1 MNNMCKVFILLFGIV
16 FVKNSVAYSFSGN
29 EQTVIVNQSFT
40 ITDSNAIPGK
50 WLKLGKISMR
60 TADSINFSILRACE
74 ASGAWCTGAEIGLGH
89 TGQAN
94 YTLHLTRMPFTVKDS
109 AGNSYLFSVA
119 FPDSSMVVG
128 ISEYNSMGG
137 NKWHRALNLPG
148 VFSSPSE
155 SQDKYSSSVTW
166 AQGWCGAI
174 SGCNYTIASYPHTS
188 SGMPYIYLKLPTN
201 LSARTITIPEQ
212 PVLKMKVNVGKK
224 SGSSIESQEVS
235 LYLKGTI
242 TVPQR
247 CYIKADNNSFDFG
260 LIYSNT
266 TNGMIKQQAMKLT
279 TDCYYAPDNT
289 TQSIKVEAV
298 SGGTLVDND
307 NIYQIATDTLSQKSL
322 GIVFNINSQADC
334 NSLSGGKNVFNREY
348 LIRTIKYQAHQSETD
363 TVNFSLCKYG
373 VPTEFGQKNIV
384 LKITSRWVAG

>member
-1 MNNMCKVFILLFGIV
+1 MNNMCKFFTLLFGMV
-16 FVKNSVAYSFSGN
+16 FIKDSVAYSFSGSD
-29 EQTVIVNQSFT
+29 QTVSVNQSFT

-50 WLKLGKISMR
+50 WLKLGLISMR
-60 TADSINFSILRACE
+60 TASSINLGTMYAC
-74 ASGAWCTGAEIGLGH
+74 SNLWCTGGEIGLGH

-94 YTLHLTRMPFTVKDS
+94 YTLHLTRIPFTVKDD

-119 FPDSSMVVG
+119 FPDGYPIIGV
-128 ISEYNSMGG
+128 SERNNMGG
-137 NKWHRALNLPG
+137 NSWSSTVNLPG
-148 VFSSPSE
+148 LFSSPSE

-174 SGCNYTIASYPHTS
+174 SGCHYTIASYLHTS

-201 LSARTITIPEQ
+201 LSVRNISFPEQ

-224 SGSSIESQEVS
+224 SGSPIESQEVS

-247 CYIKADNNSFDFG
+247 CYIKADNNNFDFG

-266 TNGMIKQQAMKLT
+266 TSGMIKQQTMKLT

-298 SGGTLVDND
+298 SGGTLVDSD
-307 NIYQIATDTLSQKSL
+307 NIYQIATDTLSRKAL

-334 NSLSGGKNVFNREY
+334 NSLSGGKNVFNWEY
-348 LIRTIKYQAHQSETD
+348 LIRKIKYQAHQSETD

-384 LKITSRWVAG
+384 LKIISRWVAG

>member
-1 MNNMCKVFILLFGIV
+1 MNNMCKFFTLLFGMV
-16 FVKNSVAYSFSGN
+16 FIKDSVAYSFSGSD
-29 EQTVIVNQSFT
+29 QTVSVNQSFT

-60 TADSINFSILRACE
+60 SASSIDLGAINAC
-74 ASGAWCTGAEIGLGH
+74 SNLWCTGGEIGLGNS
-89 TGQAN
+89 GQAN
-94 YTLHLTRMPFTVKDS
+94 YILHLTRIPFTVKDD

-119 FPDSSMVVG
+119 FPDGYPIIGV
-128 ISEYNSMGG
+128 SERNSMGG
-137 NKWHRALNLPG
+137 KSWSSTVNLPG
-148 VFSSPSE
+148 LFSSPSE

-188 SGMPYIYLKLPTN
+188 SGMPYIFLKLPTN
-201 LSARTITIPEQ
+201 LSVRNISFPEQ

-235 LYLKGTI
+235 LYIKGTI

-266 TNGMIKQQAMKLT
+266 TSGMIKQQTMKLT

-298 SGGTLVDND
+298 SGGTLVDSD
-307 NIYQIATDTLSQKSL
+307 NIYQIATDTLSRKAL

-348 LIRTIKYQAHQSETD
+348 LIRKIKYQAHQSETD

>member
-1 MNNMCKVFILLFGIV
+1 MNNMCKFFTLLFGMV
-16 FVKNSVAYSFSGN
+16 FIKDSVAYSFSGSD
-29 EQTVIVNQSFT
+29 QTVSVNQSFT

-60 TADSINFSILRACE
+60 SASSIDLGAINAC
-74 ASGAWCTGAEIGLGH
+74 SNLWCTGGEIGLGNS
-89 TGQAN
+89 GQAN
-94 YTLHLTRMPFTVKDS
+94 YTLHLTRIPFTVKDD

-119 FPDSSMVVG
+119 FPDGYPIIGV
-128 ISEYNSMGG
+128 SERNSMGG
-137 NKWHRALNLPG
+137 KSWSSTVNLPG
-148 VFSSPSE
+148 LFSSPSE

-188 SGMPYIYLKLPTN
+188 SGMPYIFLKLPTN
-201 LSARTITIPEQ
+201 LSVRNISFPEQ

-235 LYLKGTI
+235 LYIKGTI

-266 TNGMIKQQAMKLT
+266 TSGMIKQQTMKLT

-298 SGGTLVDND
+298 SGGTLVDSD
-307 NIYQIATDTLSQKSL
+307 NIYQIATDTLSRKAL

-348 LIRTIKYQAHQSETD
+348 LIRKIKYQAHQSETD

>member
-1 MNNMCKVFILLFGIV
+1 MNNMCKFFTLLFGMV
-16 FVKNSVAYSFSGN
+16 FIKDSVAYSFSGSD
-29 EQTVIVNQSFT
+29 QTVSVNQSFT

-60 TADSINFSILRACE
+60 SASSIDLGAINAC
-74 ASGAWCTGAEIGLGH
+74 SNLWCTGGAIGLGNS
-89 TGQAN
+89 GQAN
-94 YTLHLTRMPFTVKDS
+94 YTLHLTRIPFTVKDD

-119 FPDSSMVVG
+119 FPDGYPIIGV
-128 ISEYNSMGG
+128 SERNSMGG
-137 NKWHRALNLPG
+137 ASWSSTVNLPG
-148 VFSSPSE
+148 LFSSPSE

-188 SGMPYIYLKLPTN
+188 SGMPYIFLKLPTN
-201 LSARTITIPEQ
+201 LSVRNISFPEQ

-235 LYLKGTI
+235 LYIKGTI

-247 CYIKADNNSFDFG
+247 CYIKADNNNFDFG

-266 TNGMIKQQAMKLT
+266 TSGMIKQQTMKLT

-289 TQSIKVEAV
+289 TQFIKVEAV
-298 SGGTLVDND
+298 SGGTLVDSD
-307 NIYQIATDTLSQKSL
+307 NIYQIATDTLSRKAL

-348 LIRTIKYQAHQSETD
+348 LIRKIKYQAHQSETD

>member
-1 MNNMCKVFILLFGIV
+1 MNNMCKIFILLFGVMFI
-16 FVKNSVAYSFSGN
+16 KNSMAYNFSGN
-29 EQTVIVNQSFT
+29 EQTVIVNRSFT
-40 ITDSNAIPGK
+40 IADSNAIPGK
-50 WLKLGKISMR
+50 WLKLGGISMK
-60 TADSINFSILRACE
+60 TVDSIDFRIIRACQI
-74 ASGAWCTGAEIGLGH
+74 SGAWCTGAQIGLGH

-94 YTLHLTRMPFTVKDS
+94 YTLHLTRMPLAVKDD
-109 AGNSYLFSVA
+109 AGNNYLLSVA
-119 FPDSSMVVG
+119 FSDGPVVVG
-128 ISEYNSMGG
+128 ISEFNSLGG
-137 NKWHRALNLPG
+137 NKWHGTLSLPG
-148 VFSSPSE
+148 VFSNPSE

-166 AQGWCGAI
+166 AKGWCGAI
-174 SGCNYTIASYPHTS
+174 PGCDYTIASYPHTS
-188 SGMPYIYLKLPTN
+188 SGMPYIYLKLPAN
-201 LSARTITIPEQ
+201 LSARRITIPEQ
-212 PVLKMKVNVGKK
+212 PVLKMKLNVGKK
-224 SGSSIESQEVS
+224 SGSPIESQEVS

-247 CYIKADNNSFDFG
+247 CYIKADNNNFDFG
-260 LIYSNT
+260 LIYSNA
-266 TNGMIKQQAMKLT
+266 TNGMIKQQTMKLT

-307 NIYQIATDTLSQKSL
+307 YIYQIATDTHSQKAL

-334 NSLSGGKNVFNREY
+334 NGISGGRNVFNWEY
-348 LIRTIKYQAHQSETD
+348 LTRTIKYQAHQSETD

>member
-1 MNNMCKVFILLFGIV
+1 MNNMCKFFTLLFGMV
-16 FVKNSVAYSFSGN
+16 FIKDSVAYSFSGSD
-29 EQTVIVNQSFT
+29 QTVSVNQSFT

-60 TADSINFSILRACE
+60 SASSIDLGAINAC
-74 ASGAWCTGAEIGLGH
+74 SNLWCTGGEIGLGNS
-89 TGQAN
+89 GQAN
-94 YTLHLTRMPFTVKDS
+94 YTLHLTRIPFTVKDD

-119 FPDSSMVVG
+119 FPDGYPIIGV
-128 ISEYNSMGG
+128 SERNSMGG
-137 NKWHRALNLPG
+137 KSWSSTVNLPG
-148 VFSSPSE
+148 LFSSPSE

-188 SGMPYIYLKLPTN
+188 SGMPYIFLKLPTN
-201 LSARTITIPEQ
+201 LSVRNISFPEQ

-235 LYLKGTI
+235 LYIKGTI

-247 CYIKADNNSFDFG
+247 CYIKADNNNFDFG

-266 TNGMIKQQAMKLT
+266 TSGMIKQQTMKLT

-298 SGGTLVDND
+298 SGGTLVDSD
-307 NIYQIATDTLSQKSL
+307 NIYQIATDTLSRKAL

-348 LIRTIKYQAHQSETD
+348 LIRKIKYQAHQSETD

>member
-1 MNNMCKVFILLFGIV
+1 MNNMCKFFTLLFGMV
-16 FVKNSVAYSFSGN
+16 FIKDSVAYSFSGSD
-29 EQTVIVNQSFT
+29 QTVSVNQSFT

-60 TADSINFSILRACE
+60 SASSIDLGAINAC
-74 ASGAWCTGAEIGLGH
+74 SNLWCTGGEIGLGNS
-89 TGQAN
+89 GQAN
-94 YTLHLTRMPFTVKDS
+94 YTLHLTRIPFTVKDD

-119 FPDSSMVVG
+119 FPDGYPIIGV
-128 ISEYNSMGG
+128 SERNSMGG
-137 NKWHRALNLPG
+137 TSWSSTVNLPG
-148 VFSSPSE
+148 LFSSPSE

-188 SGMPYIYLKLPTN
+188 SGMPYIFLKLPTN
-201 LSARTITIPEQ
+201 LSVRNISFPEQ

-235 LYLKGTI
+235 LYIKGTI

-266 TNGMIKQQAMKLT
+266 TSGMIKQQTMKLT

-298 SGGTLVDND
+298 SGGTLVDSD
-307 NIYQIATDTLSQKSL
+307 NIYQIATDTLSRKAL

-348 LIRTIKYQAHQSETD
+348 LIRKIKYQAHQSETD